1 MIATCPATI
10 GSDAM
15 FFTCATASYS
25 TSTPF
30 VQART
35 LFNALRSMV
44 FSIGKYAMRWCSL
57 LGFDPAASCLLGR
70 RSPN

>member
-1 MIATCPATI
+1 MIAPRVGITEPTVAPFPRCTSGMIATCPATI

-15 FFTCATASYS
+15 FLTCATASYS

-35 LFNALRSMV
+35 LFNALRSMM
-44 FSIGKYAMRWCSL
+44 FSI
-57 LGFDPAASCLLGR
+57 
-70 RSPN
+70 

>member
-10 GSDAM
+10 GSDAL

-35 LFNALRSMV
+35 LFNALRSMI
-44 FSIGKYAMRWCSL
+44 FSMSKYAMQWYVLRFQRS
-57 LGFDPAASCLLGR
+57 ASTG
-70 RSPN
+70 SA